1 MKKIHSANNITEAH
15 IIKGLLESNGIEA
28 YVGGH
33 YLQGGIGELPASDT
47 ASIHV
52 YDEQV
57 EEAKKIIHQYEN
69 NTYNSDNDFN
79 PESNDNNE

>member
-1 MKKIHSANNITEAH
+1 MKKIHTASTITEAH
-15 IIKGLLESNGIEA
+15 IIKGLLESNGIET

-57 EEAKKIIHQYEN
+57 DVAKKIIHQYEN
-69 NTYNSDNDFN
+69 NTYNSDNEINSDM
-79 PESNDNNE
+79 SDNNE